1 MLNRPA
7 APGAPPGVRRHAG
20 KTAGSAAPTSG
31 ITGIAGTTV
40 APRILGRVGLK
51 NRSLVAINKK
61 VTAVAH
67 GTR

>member
-1 MLNRPA
+1 MLNWPA
-7 APGAPPGVRRHAG
+7 ALGGRPPALVTRRQNG
-20 KTAGSAAPTSG
+20 RVGGPTSG

-40 APRILGRVGLK
+40 AQRILGRVGLK